1 MNIFGQPIVM
11 AKSEPFWAGDF
22 GRQTQ
27 MKQSRRSNQTT
38 RLNLIGYD
46 KNVQNF
52 VSLLKQLRPGA
63 IIITYDFNQLIYAV
77 CAPPCPDLRF
87 RPLPYRFLAL
97 TRPAP

>member
-1 MNIFGQPIVM
+1 MDSMNIFGQPIVM

-46 KNVQNF
+46 KELMMFSLILKVQLKMSNCSCRNPISCALGICHF
-52 VSLLKQLRPGA
+52 VIGGA
-63 IIITYDFNQLIYAV
+63 
-77 CAPPCPDLRF
+77 
-87 RPLPYRFLAL
+87 
-97 TRPAP
+97 

>member
-1 MNIFGQPIVM
+1 MASCDIVIIGSRYVLRMDSMNIFGQPIVM

-46 KNVQNF
+46 KELMMIV
-52 VSLLKQLRPGA
+52 
-63 IIITYDFNQLIYAV
+63 
-77 CAPPCPDLRF
+77 
-87 RPLPYRFLAL
+87 
-97 TRPAP
+97 

>member
-22 GRQTQ
+22 GRQQTQ

-46 KNVQNF
+46 KE
-52 VSLLKQLRPGA
+52 LM
-63 IIITYDFNQLIYAV
+63 LIV
-77 CAPPCPDLRF
+77 
-87 RPLPYRFLAL
+87 
-97 TRPAP
+97 

>member
-38 RLNLIGYD
+38 RLNLICYD
-46 KNVQNF
+46 KELMMIV
-52 VSLLKQLRPGA
+52 
-63 IIITYDFNQLIYAV
+63 
-77 CAPPCPDLRF
+77 
-87 RPLPYRFLAL
+87 
-97 TRPAP
+97 